1 MRDKSNDI
9 NSVIVELMLTTAG
22 GKIVCRRCSAM
33 SKRTNVSAVGQLLRA
48 SQSVVFMEGDP
59 LAQRL
64 NWVARFVLLP
74 KRFMVTIAA

>member
-1 MRDKSNDI
+1 
-9 NSVIVELMLTTAG
+9 
-22 GKIVCRRCSAM
+22 M